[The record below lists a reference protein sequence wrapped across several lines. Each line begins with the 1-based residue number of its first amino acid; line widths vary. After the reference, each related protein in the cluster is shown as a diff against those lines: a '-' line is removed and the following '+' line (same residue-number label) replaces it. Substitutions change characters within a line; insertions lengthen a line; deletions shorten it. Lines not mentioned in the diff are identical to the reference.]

1 MKRCLKIQ
9 SEMVKE
15 ENVYYH
21 MLNKYVVTFM
31 NSSSFA
37 SNELISEW
45 KSKSN
50 IRKLKSVIKKSN
62 KPRNPLRPKSEYIF
76 FCEEIRPLIQEEMKG
91 LNIHDITCELGRRW
105 RQFKS
110 SPEPEMKMRIS
121 KLAEIDKTRYHTE
134 KEAINKNTKKANNHL
149 RSKYLYFCKEEREKN
164 PKITL
169 TRIAD
174 LWAANQND
182 AKLADRYEAAKA
194 SIKISQK
201 KEVTVL

>member
-1 MKRCLKIQ
+1 MKRCLEIQ

-45 KSKSN
+45 KTKSN
-50 IRKLKSVIKKSN
+50 IRKLKSAIKKSD

-76 FCEEIRPLIQEEMKG
+76 FCEETRPLIQSEMKG

-105 RQFKS
+105 RQFKL

-121 KLAEIDKTRYHTE
+121 ELAEIDKKRYHTE
-134 KEAINKNTKKANNHL
+134 KEAMNINTKKNSNHL

-169 TRIAD
+169 TRIAY
-174 LWAANQND
+174 LWAANQSD
-182 AKLADRYEAAKA
+182 AKLAERYAAAKA
-194 SIKISQK
+194 NMSSPKL
-201 KEVTVL
+201 EVTVL

>member
-1 MKRCLKIQ
+1 MKRCLEIQ

-45 KSKSN
+45 KTKSN
-50 IRKLKSVIKKSN
+50 IRKLKSAIKKSD

-76 FCEEIRPLIQEEMKG
+76 FCEETRPLIQSETKG

-105 RQFKS
+105 RQFKL

-121 KLAEIDKTRYHTE
+121 ELAEIDKKRYHTE
-134 KEAINKNTKKANNHL
+134 KEAMNTNTKKNSNHL

-169 TRIAD
+169 TLIAD
-174 LWAANQND
+174 LWATNQSD
-182 AKLADRYEAAKA
+182 AKLAERYAAAKA
-194 SIKISQK
+194 NMSSPK